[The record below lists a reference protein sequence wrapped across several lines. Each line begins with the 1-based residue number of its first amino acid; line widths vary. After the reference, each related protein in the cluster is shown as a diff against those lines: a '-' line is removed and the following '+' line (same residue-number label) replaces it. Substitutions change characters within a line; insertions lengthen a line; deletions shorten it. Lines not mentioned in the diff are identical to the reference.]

1 MTTKKPEAT
10 PQAPPKDDFYEVMPY
25 AAGRPYRD
33 DAADM
38 NEAISVEEASARRMA
53 IVTLIVAGIVAI
65 ALGLLLLR
73 GLQLIRDVSSPT
85 TATNSY

>member
-1 MTTKKPEAT
+1 MTKKKPEAT
-10 PQAPPKDDFYEVMPY
+10 PQIPPKDDFYEVMPY
-25 AAGRPYRD
+25 AAGLPYRD
-33 DAADM
+33 DAADAD
-38 NEAISVEEASARRMA
+38 ETISVEEASARRMA
-53 IVTLIVAGIVAI
+53 IITLIVAGIVAI